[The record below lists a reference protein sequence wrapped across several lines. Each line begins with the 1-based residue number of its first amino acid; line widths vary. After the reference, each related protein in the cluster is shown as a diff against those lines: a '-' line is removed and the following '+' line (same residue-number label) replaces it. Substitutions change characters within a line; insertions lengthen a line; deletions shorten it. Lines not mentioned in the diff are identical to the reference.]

1 MLTTRDRLLTF
12 YVVRPDE
19 ELLISDICLKF
30 DCETRAAWSA
40 LKQMVKDGLIAE
52 TRSGKGRGGP
62 KTYSIGPVLKKW
74 LAL

>member
-1 MLTTRDRLLTF
+1 VLTTRDRLLTF
-12 YVVRPDE
+12 FVVRPDE

-30 DCETRAAWSA
+30 ACSNRTAWNA
-40 LKQMVKDGLIAE
+40 LKQMVEDGLIAE

>member
-12 YVVRPDE
+12 FVVRPDE

-30 DCETRAAWSA
+30 DCPTRTAWSA
-40 LKQMVKDGLIAE
+40 LQHMVADGLLAE
-52 TRSGKGRGGP
+52 KRDGKGMGGP